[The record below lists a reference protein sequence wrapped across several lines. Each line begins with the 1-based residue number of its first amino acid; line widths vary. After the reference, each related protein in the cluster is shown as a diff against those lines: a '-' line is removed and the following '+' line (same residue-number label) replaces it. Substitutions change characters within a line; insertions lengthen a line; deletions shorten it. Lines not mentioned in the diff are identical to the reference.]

1 MKDLYEL
8 KEMAIE
14 ELKEYGRRGEINP
27 RDLPCIDTLAHTAK
41 NLCKIIE
48 MAEER
53 TGYSYGA
60 RGSMR
65 GTYRYGADRSGSYGA
80 RGGNYSGMM
89 PYYGNNGYNGYGRR
103 DSRGRYAGDDEWMV
117 ETLNS
122 LIQNAPNDHMKMEL
136 EEFRERV
143 EQMK

>member
-14 ELKEYGRRGEINP
+14 ELKEYARKGEINP

-48 MAEER
+48 MCEEK
-53 TGYSYGA
+53 TGYSYG
-60 RGSMR
+60 
-65 GTYRYGADRSGSYGA
+65 TNYGA
-80 RGGNYSGMM
+80 RGRMRGSYSYGNNRGYSYGHYPYM
-89 PYYGNNGYNGYGRR
+89 PYYDDDRSYGRR
-103 DSRGRYAGDDEWMV
+103 DSRGRYAGDDKWMV
-117 ETLNS
+117 ETLDE
-122 LIQNAPNDHMKMEL
+122 LIMNAPNEHMKMEL
-136 EEFRERV
+136 EEFKSRV